1 MKHSQSEVRQ
11 AVVLVWRQLT
21 AISRTTHLESM
32 QQPTVLL
39 LTLCGVTATALIPLL
54 QFHQFGEPGR
64 LARDGALAY
73 QLTLGLVLAVV
84 AAAAAVQ
91 SIGKFLG
98 IVRMLAQFWY
108 GLLAAM
114 LIATRIAYRI
124 SEIDGEPVGLTDTR
138 AQTFLLLAT
147 PLALLIAGI
156 LNNRRRV
163 RFCIAAFRT
172 LLAILTVGLLAAL
185 GFDRA
190 GVWHPAVANLD
201 LRILPASLLIL
212 AALLLFAS
220 LATALSTR
228 LKSGVTMI
236 SCFMVLALGL
246 SVDALLGPASPLLL
260 RGCARLLPNIQ
271 SFWLCDALTNGGTIS
286 AAYLLTAVLYAC
298 AWSTAALAFGL
309 LAFRGR
315 DIN

>member
-1 MKHSQSEVRQ
+1 
-11 AVVLVWRQLT
+11 
-21 AISRTTHLESM
+21 M

-91 SIGKFLG
+91 SEISGGTASAAISKPLSRDCFVIGKFLG